1 MNNNF
6 KQAFSEVFGKGKDE
20 KSNQDS
26 LSENDTDENSKFIN
40 QSPNLYDFDGFEELK
55 PTGETMSD
63 QDKALID
70 KKAEEFAKT
79 LGIKIGAK
87 TKQNQDM
94 ISQQKNNNAE
104 HKQQE
109 QVVLTIDEIVKG
121 GVSEPPQSQ
130 KVMSE
135 NSTSTQT
142 ENNQAVTYK
151 YYDFKSQSD
160 TIDKKQVSQTVK
172 AEEVTVNKI
181 NKPVATVINNNSN
194 VSQYTPTYTL
204 KPISTTFIDATTKID
219 GSISSQSN
227 LNISGEVKGDIVCGN
242 DILISGKVIGSV
254 SCEDFIADKAYIE
267 GNITSKKN
275 LILKNNSTVIG
286 DISADVVE
294 VSGKITGNI
303 ISVSELSILA
313 NSAVYGDINAKS
325 IFVEKG
331 SVIQGKVNIKYE

>member
-6 KQAFSEVFGKGKDE
+6 KQAFSEVFGKGKEE
-20 KSNQDS
+20 KLSQDS
-26 LSENDTDENSKFIN
+26 ISENDTDENSIVTD
-40 QSPNLYDFDGFEELK
+40 QSPILYDNFDGFEELK

-79 LGIKIGAK
+79 LGIKIGTT
-87 TKQNQDM
+87 TKQNQDVV
-94 ISQQKNNNAE
+94 SQQKNSNAE

-109 QVVLTIDEIVKG
+109 QVVLTIDEIIKG
-121 GVSEPPQSQ
+121 GASESPKTQN
-130 KVMSE
+130 VIYE
-135 NSTSTQT
+135 NNTSTQT
-142 ENNQAVTYK
+142 ENNQAVAYK
-151 YYDFKSQSD
+151 YYDFKSHSV
-160 TIDKKQVSQTVK
+160 TIDNKQVPQHVNV
-172 AEEVTVNKI
+172 EQVTV

-204 KPISTTFIDATTKID
+204 KPIATTFIDATTKID

-227 LNISGEVKGDIVCGN
+227 LNISGEINGDIVCGN
-242 DILISGKVIGSV
+242 NILVSGKVIGSI
-254 SCEDFIADKAYIE
+254 SCEDFIGDKAYIE

-275 LILKNNSTVIG
+275 LTLKNNSTVVG
-286 DISADVVE
+286 DISADIIE

-331 SVIQGKVNIKYE
+331 SVIQGKVNIKYD